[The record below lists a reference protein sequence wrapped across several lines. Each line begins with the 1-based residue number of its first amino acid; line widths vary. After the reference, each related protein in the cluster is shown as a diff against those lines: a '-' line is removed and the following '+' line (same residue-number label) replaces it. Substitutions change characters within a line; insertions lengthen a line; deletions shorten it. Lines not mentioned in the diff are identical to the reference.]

1 MAINPY
7 IQNVLELPKPHKI
20 GIVAGSVLL
29 IAGFFW
35 FVLIAPAYDELDKA
49 QTAISGPNGLQSQI
63 SQQRGIAA
71 NLDKYRAEVESLDIE
86 LKKALTELPDKR
98 EIDVLLA
105 QVSTLGRDSGLEVRV
120 FKPRD
125 EQKKDY
131 YAEVPVEMEMY
142 GSYHQLATFF
152 DEVGHMD
159 RIVNLGEFDM
169 REPEISDEAV
179 YLKSKVVATTFRFL
193 DENERPDTEDEGT
206 DRKRRGR
213 GSKGADNKKKK
224 K

>member
-1 MAINPY
+1 MAMNPY
-7 IQNVLELPKPHKI
+7 LLNVLELPKPHKI
-20 GIVAGSVLL
+20 GIVAGLILL
-29 IAGFFW
+29 VAGFFW
-35 FVLIAPAYDELDKA
+35 FVLISPSYEELDKA
-49 QTAISGPNGLQSQI
+49 QKAIEGPNGLHSQI
-63 SQQRGIAA
+63 SQQRGVAA
-71 NLDKYRAEVESLDIE
+71 NLDRYRAEVEKLDVE

-131 YAEVPVEMEMY
+131 YAEVPVEMEMF

-169 REPEISDEAV
+169 REPDVSDEAV

-193 DENERPDTEDEGT
+193 DENERPDVQDEPT
-206 DRKRRGR
+206 DKKRRGR
-213 GSKGADNKKKK
+213 GGKGDDKKKK